1 MKGWVTL
8 SLATLLCWGL
18 WGFLGKLG
26 GRTLSPG
33 HLLLVTYT
41 GMVLIFPM
49 VLWLY
54 GDGFRVDGGAPDQ
67 WYALVAG
74 LVCGL
79 GFPLFYLA
87 LSGGEVSKVV
97 VITATYPVV
106 TVLLAA
112 WFLSEPLTI
121 KTALGTV
128 LAIIGIVLLST

>member
-1 MKGWVTL
+1 MRPWITL

-26 GRTLSPG
+26 GRTLVPG

-41 GMVLIFPM
+41 GMVIVYPLVMLLF
-49 VLWLY
+49 
-54 GDGFRVDGGAPDQ
+54 GEGFRIDGGAADQ
-67 WYALVAG
+67 WYALAAG

-112 WFLSEPLTI
+112 WLLSEPLTA

-128 LAIIGIVLLST
+128 LAVIGIVLLST

>member
-1 MKGWVTL
+1 MKPWVAL

-26 GRTLSPG
+26 GRTLVPG

-41 GMVLIFPM
+41 GMVLIFPLV
-49 VLWLY
+49 VLLF
-54 GDGFRVDGGAPDQ
+54 GTGFRIDGGAADQ
-67 WYALVAG
+67 WYALAAG

-87 LSGGEVSKVV
+87 LRGGEVSRVV

-106 TVLLAA
+106 TALLAA
-112 WFLSEPLTI
+112 WLLSEPLTAR
-121 KTALGTV
+121 TALGTA
-128 LAIIGIVLLST
+128 LAVTGIILLST